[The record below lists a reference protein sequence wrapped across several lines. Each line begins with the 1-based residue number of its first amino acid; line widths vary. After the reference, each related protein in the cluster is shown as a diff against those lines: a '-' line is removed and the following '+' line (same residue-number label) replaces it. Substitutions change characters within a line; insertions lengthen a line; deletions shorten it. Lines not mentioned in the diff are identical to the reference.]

1 MLSPTLVVAAV
12 CFRNERGE
20 VLTVRKQG
28 TSAWMLPGGKLE
40 SGEAA
45 LAAAVREVS
54 EEIGIELA
62 PGELVLLGE
71 FTASAA
77 NEANTSI
84 DATIYLSAA
93 RITPVAS
100 GEIAEVRWV
109 HPANSA
115 APHTPLAPLLA
126 DWVFPALVAGGVDA
140 A

>member
-1 MLSPTLVVAAV
+1 MLSATLVVSAV
-12 CFRNERGE
+12 CFRNERGA
-20 VLTVRKQG
+20 VLTVRKRG

-40 SGEAA
+40 PGEAA

-54 EEIGIELA
+54 EEIGVELE

-84 DATIYLSAA
+84 HATTYLSAA
-93 RITPVAS
+93 SITPVAS
-100 GEIAEVRWV
+100 GEIAELRWV
-109 HPANSA
+109 HPADTA
-115 APHTPLAPLLA
+115 APHTLLAPLLA
-126 DWVFPALVAGGVDA
+126 DWVFPALVPGGVDA